1 MDEVRTS
8 RFLGDALPV
17 AHGVVPTLPLTEE
30 TRGMINAA
38 AIGRM
43 HSGAVLVDIGR
54 GGGVNESALVQ
65 TLQQGR
71 PGCPA

>member
-1 MDEVRTS
+1 
-8 RFLGDALPV
+8 
-17 AHGVVPTLPLTEE
+17 
-30 TRGMINAA
+30 MINAA

-54 GGGVNESALVQ
+54 GGVVDESALVQ
-65 TLQQGR
+65 APQQGR